1 MKNTNENKI
10 DRRDMCKSLLALG
23 GIALTGAAAA
33 NAQQATPMPT
43 PTPAPLDPILQDQ
56 RIADAVKRG
65 ATMEEISKLR
75 DPVAKNPQEAIRAL
89 KTGNSRFFSG
99 TARRPELSAAE
110 RRAQIL
116 AQTPFAVILS
126 CSDSRVPTEIV
137 FDQGLGNLFI
147 TRVAGNVVETGTL
160 GSIEYGI
167 EHLKTHVVVVLGH
180 EGCGAVKAALLSP
193 EERSRETESIQA
205 LLNSIVPAISKL
217 PKIRDEKAKLREAV
231 IANVRLQVQNLKKA
245 KLIQEAIAKNKI
257 AVIGA
262 FYEITSGAVD
272 FFETEEDL
280 RVALTDYDSC
290 SFRAHLA

>member
-1 MKNTNENKI
+1 MKNINENKI

-23 GIALTGAAAA
+23 GIALTGAAAS
-33 NAQQATPMPT
+33 AQQATPTPT
-43 PTPAPLDPILQDQ
+43 PTIDPILQDQ

-65 ATMEEISKLR
+65 ATMEEIAQLR

-99 TARRPELSAAE
+99 AARRPELSAAE
-110 RRAQIL
+110 RRSQIL
-116 AQTPFAVILS
+116 AQTPFAVVLS

-147 TRVAGNVVETGTL
+147 TRVAGNVIEAGTL
-160 GSIEYGI
+160 GSIEYGV

-193 EERSRETESIQA
+193 EQRARETESIQL

-231 IANVRLQVQNLKKA
+231 ISNVRLQVQNLKKA

-272 FFETEEDL
+272 FFETEEEL
-280 RVALTDYDSC
+280 RIAQNDYDSS
-290 SFRAHLA
+290 SFRVHLA

>member
-1 MKNTNENKI
+1 MNENKI

-23 GIALTGAAAA
+23 GIALTGAAA

-43 PTPAPLDPILQDQ
+43 PAPTIDPILQDQ

-65 ATMEEISKLR
+65 ATMEEIAQLR
-75 DPVAKNPQEAIRAL
+75 DPVATSPQAAIRAL
-89 KTGNSRFFSG
+89 KAGNSRFFSG

-110 RRAQIL
+110 RRSQIL

-147 TRVAGNVVETGTL
+147 TRVAGNVIEAGTL
-160 GSIEYGI
+160 GSIEYGV
-167 EHLKTHVVVVLGH
+167 EHLKTYVVVVLGH

-193 EERSRETESIQA
+193 EQRARESESIQS
-205 LLNSIVPAISKL
+205 LLNSIVPAISRL

-231 IANVRLQVQNLKKA
+231 IANVRQQVQNLKKA
-245 KLIQEAIAKNKI
+245 KLIQEAIASNKI

-272 FFETEEDL
+272 FFETEEEL
-280 RVALTDYDSC
+280 RIAQNDYDSC
-290 SFRAHLA
+290 SFRVHLT